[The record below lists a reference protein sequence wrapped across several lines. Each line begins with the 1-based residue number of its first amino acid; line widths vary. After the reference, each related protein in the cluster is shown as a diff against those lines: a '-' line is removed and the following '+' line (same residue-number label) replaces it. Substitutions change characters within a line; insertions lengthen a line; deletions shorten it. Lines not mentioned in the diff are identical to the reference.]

1 MRQHN
6 VVCFS
11 SARKN
16 IWKINSKMRYIR
28 SEYMRMALERK
39 AAAHQC
45 CFFKLAENHMKMP
58 LKYEAWTIH
67 AVRFGSGKIMQRRL
81 IVTTVCECA
90 EEGKLCRRLTGERKV
105 RLQIASCRLA
115 RVPLCVCH
123 YVSLWAVFIA
133 DQDEKQRIRGPNDA
147 WRQGN
152 KKRCNLL
159 LQR

>member
-11 SARKN
+11 SARKS

-67 AVRFGSGKIMQRRL
+67 AVRLDIMKRRL

-90 EEGKLCRRLTGERKV
+90 ERERELCRGSQKSGKFGFP
-105 RLQIASCRLA
+105 IASCRLA

-133 DQDEKQRIRGPNDA
+133 DQDEKQRIRGLGDA